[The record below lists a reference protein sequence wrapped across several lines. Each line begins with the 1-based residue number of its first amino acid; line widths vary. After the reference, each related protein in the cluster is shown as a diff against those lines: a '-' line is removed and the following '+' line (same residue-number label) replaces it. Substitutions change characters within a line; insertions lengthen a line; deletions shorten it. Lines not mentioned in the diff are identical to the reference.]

1 MAGVNMEKKTKAK
14 AANEQ
19 PLQRVKCDLLGDVHR
34 LRFEP
39 NSNRM
44 VADVLLSPTDV
55 ERLLKAMHSHYAV
68 AKTKRGQRIAALS
81 EELAKLVYQ
90 DCGFFVEGAAYVSGG
105 HAIRLTNDED
115 FLVNNPPLKVVK

>member
-1 MAGVNMEKKTKAK
+1 MGKLKEAK
-14 AANEQ
+14 DVMEQ
-19 PLQRVKCDLLGDVHR
+19 PGQRVKCDLLGDVHR

-39 NSNRM
+39 SRNQM

-55 ERLLKAMHSHYAV
+55 ERLLKTMHSFYAE

-90 DCGFFVEGAAYVSGG
+90 DCKFFVEGTSYVSGG
-105 HAIRLTNDED
+105 HAIRLTSDED
-115 FLVNNPPLKVVK
+115 FIVNNPPLKMAK